1 MSGDQ
6 KYDDPVTMATT
17 LLTEMKNCGIDLGIS
32 PTLLRQ
38 GYGINVCK
46 VLLSLVNAA
55 LDKKGFKFKKPKFE
69 EKNLGNAGDSPDI
82 EDEAPDLI
90 NNEIDYGDNLNEV
103 KQEEKP
109 KATTDIKEDT
119 GFGILYSTTS
129 QEDWQRELE
138 KVSSKLKLD
147 YNALNAFN
155 KNEWR
160 NHIQTIKDNEEKF
173 TKEIPDSRAVLE
185 NLSMEIDRS
194 LEKIT
199 KKEEILSKNHQ
210 GVISSYKEK
219 HKVGN
224 NQIDEYKDLNENV
237 EMLKKELDDINDK
250 IQAANDKYDKLS
262 NKISDTKAL
271 GNTKQAITNLQNE
284 AINMDMKINILN
296 HSLLKYT
303 FKNDLK
309 SDKNDNNNNVND
321 QSMYEEVL

>member
-17 LLTEMKNCGIDLGIS
+17 LLTEMKNCGININIS

-38 GYGINVCK
+38 GYGINVCT

-55 LDKKGFKFKKPKFE
+55 LEKKGFKFKKPKFE

-210 GVISSYKEK
+210 G
-219 HKVGN
+219 GN

-284 AINMDMKINILN
+284 AITMDMKINILN

-309 SDKNDNNNNVND
+309 GDKNDNNNNVND

>member
-17 LLTEMKNCGIDLGIS
+17 LLTEMKNCGININIS

-38 GYGINVCK
+38 GYGINVCT

-55 LDKKGFKFKKPKFE
+55 LEKKGFKFKKPKFE

-210 GVISSYKEK
+210 GSSFKEK
-219 HKVGN
+219 NKVGN

-237 EMLKKELDDINDK
+237 DLLKKECEDINDK
-250 IQAANDKYDKLS
+250 IQAANEKYDKLS
-262 NKISDTKAL
+262 KKISDTKAL

>member
-109 KATTDIKEDT
+109 KATTDIKDET

-237 EMLKKELDDINDK
+237 EMLKKELDDIND
-250 IQAANDKYDKLS
+250 
-262 NKISDTKAL
+262 
-271 GNTKQAITNLQNE
+271 
-284 AINMDMKINILN
+284 
-296 HSLLKYT
+296 
-303 FKNDLK
+303 
-309 SDKNDNNNNVND
+309 
-321 QSMYEEVL
+321 

>member
-1 MSGDQ
+1 
-6 KYDDPVTMATT
+6 
-17 LLTEMKNCGIDLGIS
+17 
-32 PTLLRQ
+32 
-38 GYGINVCK
+38 
-46 VLLSLVNAA
+46 
-55 LDKKGFKFKKPKFE
+55 
-69 EKNLGNAGDSPDI
+69 
-82 EDEAPDLI
+82 
-90 NNEIDYGDNLNEV
+90 
-103 KQEEKP
+103 
-109 KATTDIKEDT
+109 
-119 GFGILYSTTS
+119 
-129 QEDWQRELE
+129 
-138 KVSSKLKLD
+138 
-147 YNALNAFN
+147 
-155 KNEWR
+155 
-160 NHIQTIKDNEEKF
+160 
-173 TKEIPDSRAVLE
+173 
-185 NLSMEIDRS
+185 MEIDRS

-284 AINMDMKINILN
+284 AITMDMKINILN

>member
-17 LLTEMKNCGIDLGIS
+17 LLTEMKNCGININIS

-38 GYGINVCK
+38 GYGINVCT

-55 LDKKGFKFKKPKFE
+55 LEKKGFKFKKPKFE

-109 KATTDIKEDT
+109 KATTDIKDET

-224 NQIDEYKDLNENV
+224 NQIDE
-237 EMLKKELDDINDK
+237 
-250 IQAANDKYDKLS
+250 
-262 NKISDTKAL
+262 
-271 GNTKQAITNLQNE
+271 
-284 AINMDMKINILN
+284 
-296 HSLLKYT
+296 
-303 FKNDLK
+303 
-309 SDKNDNNNNVND
+309 
-321 QSMYEEVL
+321 

>member
-17 LLTEMKNCGIDLGIS
+17 LLTEMKNCGININIS

-38 GYGINVCK
+38 GYGINVCT

-210 GVISSYKEK
+210 GIISSFKEK
-219 HKVGN
+219 NKVGN

-237 EMLKKELDDINDK
+237 DLLKKECEDINDK
-250 IQAANDKYDKLS
+250 IQAANEKYDKLS
-262 NKISDTKAL
+262 KKISDTKAL

>member
-17 LLTEMKNCGIDLGIS
+17 LLTEMKNCGININIS

-38 GYGINVCK
+38 GYGINVCT

-55 LDKKGFKFKKPKFE
+55 LEKKGFKFKKPKFE

-210 GVISSYKEK
+210 GIISSFKEK
-219 HKVGN
+219 NKVGN

-237 EMLKKELDDINDK
+237 DLLKKECEDINDK
-250 IQAANDKYDKLS
+250 IQAANEKYDKLS
-262 NKISDTKAL
+262 KKISDTKAL